1 MRENI
6 LEGLCNIGIKH
17 NKEFGVH
24 SLRSGGATVAANLE
38 VKDKFI
44 HENLSNKLIVTKS
57 LGF

>member
-24 SLRSGGATVAANLE
+24 SLRSGGATVAADLE
-38 VKDKFI
+38 VKDKYI
-44 HENLSNKLIVTKS
+44 HKNLPNK
-57 LGF
+57 